1 MAGKEGESCAK
12 GQQEKQSRRESGE
25 SEATLI
31 VVSEAMVE
39 RAIEE
44 QTGRAK

>member
-1 MAGKEGESCAK
+1 LAGKEGELCAK
-12 GQQEKQSRRESGE
+12 GQQEKQSRRETGE
-25 SEATLI
+25 SGATLI

-44 QTGRAK
+44 QTGRAQ